1 MILLVFVMVFSDL
14 HQVVSDGLS
23 VESVSRARDH
33 VTVPMALVSLF
44 LIGSLICVMLVEKEK

>member
-1 MILLVFVMVFSDL
+1 
-14 HQVVSDGLS
+14 
-23 VESVSRARDH
+23 